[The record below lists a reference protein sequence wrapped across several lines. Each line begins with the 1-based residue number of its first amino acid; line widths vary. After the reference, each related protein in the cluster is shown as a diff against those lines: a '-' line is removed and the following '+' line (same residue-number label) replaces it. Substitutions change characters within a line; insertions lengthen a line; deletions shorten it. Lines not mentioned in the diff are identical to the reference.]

1 MRRMH
6 FAAVVAALLTWSMIA
21 HAQQEADINRPAYWG
36 TPTVDGGK
44 CCNTLAEVRTN
55 IDRIDRELV
64 RLMAERGQYVH
75 EAARFK
81 KDPAAVEDPKRAEAV
96 VQKAKRLAGENGLD
110 PSIAEASYRAMMAAF
125 LAYEQRVSAE
135 KTKAPAK

>member
-1 MRRMH
+1 MRL
-6 FAAVVAALLTWSMIA
+6 AIAVAALTLSSAVSSIA
-21 HAQQEADINRPAYWG
+21 HAQQEADVDRPAYWG
-36 TPTVDGGK
+36 TPTANGGA
-44 CCNTLAEVRTN
+44 CCKTLGEVRTN

-64 RLMAERGQYVH
+64 RLMAERGQFVH

-96 VQKAKRLAGENGLD
+96 VQKAKVLAAENKLD
-110 PSIAEASYRAMMAAF
+110 PAIAEAAYRAMMAGF

-135 KTKAPAK
+135 KAGK